1 MLVTPAAV
9 QPARTGD
16 TVLRLPLHI
25 VSLNSI
31 IQCCVVDFKGIDS
44 NFSAAVRF
52 SAPVPFGGYRCLFFA
67 GKEVRALQ
75 FENQNERLVYELTR
89 LDRPGTPEKAVAV
102 LLEKHP
108 RKRHD
113 ANRSAITKPTRWDE
127 GDLHTAHD
135 YFKKTKNSTRP
146 IITDDGKEVEIEY
159 KENVFEHRKP
169 LLEEMRTN
177 PEHRFQTYA
186 ALMADNVPRGKYEC
200 GKYKQCMYSY
210 DDVRAVVA
218 LVVDMDDHDYTDP
231 AAMRTHLLEGIAALQ
246 LMWDN
251 GQCGA
256 LPVPAIEDS
265 GRGIHLWW
273 IFSQAIPYAADTDT
287 ATWYKNLATAIK
299 SRITDITKGLPYD
312 FKVDECATA
321 AYRVYNLPG
330 SMNDSTGTLR
340 WVVNDNWQ
348 SVDVAALCAALG
360 VSSPDGKQKPAPAA
374 EKPPKKPEVKVVDKQ
389 PETDGTA
396 ALQPIPTVQ
405 EKPKKPAGRKVY
417 LQTEQSKLYNAQQRV
432 QQLVDWAAL
441 RDFRLVGYRN
451 EWLANIANMLYS
463 GGGVLVT
470 VDMLQEYNNMLAVPL
485 DAAEL
490 ASIIKTMCVKKYRPR
505 KNSTIAKNLHMTED
519 EQEAIDF
526 HANRNKTRDKERAK
540 RKTARA
546 MEKAAAAAAKAAKAE
561 NKEKTKEKAR
571 QLLASGMSVREV
583 AQQTG
588 LGKSSVQRLKGNE

>member
-1 MLVTPAAV
+1 M
-9 QPARTGD
+9 
-16 TVLRLPLHI
+16 
-25 VSLNSI
+25 
-31 IQCCVVDFKGIDS
+31 
-44 NFSAAVRF
+44 
-52 SAPVPFGGYRCLFFA
+52 
-67 GKEVRALQ
+67 Q

-127 GDLHTAHD
+127 GNLHTAHD

-169 LLEEMRTN
+169 LLEAMRTN

-200 GKYKQCMYSY
+200 GKYKQCMYSHN
-210 DDVRAVVA
+210 DVRAVVA

-348 SVDVAALCAALG
+348 PVDVAALCAALG

-396 ALQPIPTVQ
+396 ALQPMPTVQ

-417 LQTEQSKLYNAQQRV
+417 LQTAQSKLYNAQQRV

-451 EWLANIANMLYS
+451 EWLANIVNMLYS
-463 GGGVLVT
+463 GGGVAVT
-470 VDMLQEYNNMLAVPL
+470 VDMLQQYNQMLAVPL
-485 DAAEL
+485 DTAEL
-490 ASIIKTMCVKKYRPR
+490 SSIIKTMCNPIYKARR
-505 KNSTIAKNLHMTED
+505 NSNIAKYLHMTE
-519 EQEAIDF
+519 EEMIAIDF
-526 HANRNKTRDKERAK
+526 HANSNKTRDRERAERK
-540 RKTARA
+540 ATRKAEKEAQAEKKTAKK
-546 MEKAAAAAAKAAKAE
+546 KAKADAEAAKAARVAD
-561 NKEKTKEKAR
+561 KEKTKEKAR
-571 QLLASGMSVREV
+571 RLLAGGASVRNV

-588 LGKSSVQRLKGNE
+588 LSKSSVQRLMKGN

>member
-1 MLVTPAAV
+1 M
-9 QPARTGD
+9 
-16 TVLRLPLHI
+16 
-25 VSLNSI
+25 
-31 IQCCVVDFKGIDS
+31 VDFKGIDS

-102 LLEKHP
+102 LLEMHP

-169 LLEEMRTN
+169 LLEAMRTN

-200 GKYKQCMYSY
+200 GKYKQCMYSH

-348 SVDVAALCAALG
+348 PVDVAALCAALG

-417 LQTEQSKLYNAQQRV
+417 LQNDKTRLYGANQRV
-432 QQLVDWAAL
+432 QQLVAWASL
-441 RDFRLVGYRN
+441 RDFKIMGYRN
-451 EWLANIANMLYS
+451 EWLANIVNMLYS

-505 KNSTIAKNLHMTED
+505 KNSTIAKNLHMTE
-519 EQEAIDF
+519 EEMQAIDY
-526 HANRNKTRDKERAK
+526 HAQPSKTRDKKRAER
-540 RKTARA
+540 
-546 MEKAAAAAAKAAKAE
+546 KAE
-561 NKEKTKEKAR
+561 QAKVKEKAR
-571 QLLASGMSVREV
+571 QMLAGGMSVRDV
-583 AQQTG
+583 AKQTG
-588 LGKSSVQRLKGNE
+588 LSKSSVQRLKGNE